1 VNRIEQNMDI
11 ELTPGSPSPPPETH
25 TPESPPAP
33 PIYNWDLAFERLK
46 LGKTMVSAEQAQ
58 AWLSGNIRN
67 RGISLKHIQKLLG
80 IYLRGN
86 WKLNGDPIVF
96 DWNGVLINGQHRL
109 SMIVKTGQAVP
120 CVIIEGVD
128 PESFPTYDLGKRRTV
143 KDVVLAGG
151 TLDADESPMV
161 VAAAIGYL
169 AAYLKNK
176 TFRAA
181 ITSEDER
188 LDIFD
193 EHPELRDYAKL
204 YKGKNGLRIS
214 GGLFATIHYL
224 FAGKDKA
231 LADEFMLAV
240 LEAEILAKEDPAYRF
255 REWVERKM
263 GIKRTV
269 KNLNQAGQIL
279 IKAWNHFRA
288 GEKLDS
294 SLRPPSIP
302 PEIE

>member
-1 VNRIEQNMDI
+1 
-11 ELTPGSPSPPPETH
+11 
-25 TPESPPAP
+25 
-33 PIYNWDLAFERLK
+33 
-46 LGKTMVSAEQAQ
+46 
-58 AWLSGNIRN
+58 
-67 RGISLKHIQKLLG
+67 
-80 IYLRGN
+80 
-86 WKLNGDPIVF
+86 
-96 DWNGVLINGQHRL
+96 
-109 SMIVKTGQAVP
+109 
-120 CVIIEGVD
+120 
-128 PESFPTYDLGKRRTV
+128 
-143 KDVVLAGG
+143 
-151 TLDADESPMV
+151 MV

-255 REWVERKM
+255 LEWVERKM
-263 GIKRTV
+263 FIKRTAN
-269 KNLNQAGQIL
+269 NLNLACQSMIMAWIHIL
-279 IKAWNHFRA
+279 P
-288 GEKLDS
+288 GDMLYS
-294 SLRPPSIP
+294 SMHRPSH
-302 PEIE
+302 